1 MNKFFKTILCTALC
15 TILTVPNAFAAGE
28 MTFEWNGDYSD
39 NSNPKLVV
47 TFNSPVSYVQQVTA
61 GIYPASVSVP
71 TYSTYTVFD
80 ETTNTDGKFTFNL
93 TNDFNALT
101 DGENKRGRKYKLQLQ
116 GNGYRYAES
125 TKTDVVYVIN
135 AGDIPQ
141 LLSDFNGATAATI
154 SGYIDEVKLPLQLSG
169 TSSSAV
175 TGNLFSIKTA
185 DYNNSFSTL
194 EDVRAAWSIAQI
206 LNTFATS
213 GTTGAEIKSLLSDN
227 AALLQVDT
235 TDTDLAANIDDVAQD
250 IADYANTYNNDAG
263 IKSRTDLK
271 RAVKQYLGVNVI
283 NKSTDETISDNFD
296 KYKDYFDLTAEDKT
310 AYSAMNDG
318 DQGSV
323 LNMAMYQKNLA
334 TPKALADAFHN
345 AVVEVSGGGSAGG
358 SDGSGDSSGSGNS
371 GGSGGMGAGGGVSIG
386 SPTPEDSSNTDNG
399 ASDTPNAGKPSFSDM
414 GSGHWAYKYIN
425 ELSAK
430 GILNGYNDGS
440 FKPDNNVTRE
450 EFVKIVIV
458 ATGLYDEETVCSFD
472 DIDEA
477 DWFYQYVASAFDKG
491 IIRGVDDALFGV
503 GEAISRQDVAVIIA
517 RIISYLK
524 DEALPQ
530 SEAEFADS
538 ELVSDYATESIGYLS
553 GIGILNGYEDGSFR
567 PQNALSRAEAAT
579 IISKLLSIL

>member
-1 MNKFFKTILCTALC
+1 MNNIFKTILCAVLC
-15 TILTVPNAFAAGE
+15 MILTIPSTFAAGE
-28 MTFEWNGDYSD
+28 MSLEWKGDYSNND
-39 NSNPKLVV
+39 NPKLVV
-47 TFNSPVSYVQQVTA
+47 SFTSPVSYVQQVTA
-61 GIYPASVSVP
+61 GIYPANIVSP
-71 TYSTYTVFD
+71 TYSHYTAFD
-80 ETTNTDGKFTFNL
+80 ELTNLDGKFTFNL

-101 DGENKRGRKYKLQLQ
+101 DGENKRARKYKLQLQ
-116 GNGYRYAES
+116 GNGYRYSESSKTAE
-125 TKTDVVYVIN
+125 VYVIN
-135 AGDIPQ
+135 PNDIKQ
-141 LLSDFNGATAATI
+141 LLIDFNGATEATI

-206 LNTFATS
+206 LNIFATS
-213 GTTGAEIKSLLSDN
+213 GTTGSQAKTLLSGN
-227 AALLQVDT
+227 ADLLQIDIS
-235 TDTDLAANIDDVAQD
+235 DTDLAANIDDVAQN
-250 IADYANTYNNDAG
+250 IVDYAATYNENAG

-271 RAVKQYLGVNVI
+271 KAVKQYLGVNVI
-283 NKSTDETISDNFD
+283 NKSTDKTISDNFD
-296 KYKDYFDLTAEDKT
+296 KYKNYFDLTAEDKET
-310 AYSAMNDG
+310 YENMTEG

-323 LNMAMYQKNLA
+323 LNMSMYKKNLA

-358 SDGSGDSSGSGNS
+358 SDGSGGSGNS

-399 ASDTPNAGKPSFSDM
+399 AAGTPNAGKPSFSDM
-414 GSGHWAYKYIN
+414 GLGHWAYKYIN

-472 DIDEA
+472 DIGEA

-491 IIRGVDDALFGV
+491 IISGVDDALFGV